1 VRNAIYKS
9 KKCEPYEENSEAGE
23 HGNSVQQPM
32 PYQFPPSFWVV
43 GWRHILLGIQ
53 NADIRGPDFVWALIT
68 LVDVE
73 KKPF

>member
-1 VRNAIYKS
+1 
-9 KKCEPYEENSEAGE
+9 
-23 HGNSVQQPM
+23 M